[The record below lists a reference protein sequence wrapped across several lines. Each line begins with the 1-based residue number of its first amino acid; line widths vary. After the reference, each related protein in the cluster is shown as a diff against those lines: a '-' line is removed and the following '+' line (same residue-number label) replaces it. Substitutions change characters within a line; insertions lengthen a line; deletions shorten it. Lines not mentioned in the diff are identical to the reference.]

1 MYNEQLESLIEMAL
15 VDGQI
20 TDKERSVLIK
30 KAESFG
36 IDLDEFEMV
45 LDARLFETQKTQ
57 KVSAESPKQSSS
69 NKSDKHGNVK
79 KCPACGSLLQSFKT
93 SCPDCGH
100 DFSGIEA
107 NASIEKLFTMLT
119 DVENERN
126 DDDMS
131 IGKAFGNMLNSAM
144 QGTDSITSKKKT
156 IISNFPIPTSKNDIL
171 EFLSLSLPKARERGN
186 FITRNTDEN
195 RAHNEMAKVWK
206 TKCEQIVMK
215 ARFSMKED
223 KKTLEEINM
232 YAKELK
238 L

>member
-1 MYNEQLESLIEMAL
+1 MYNEQLENLIEMAL
-15 VDGQI
+15 IDGQI

-36 IDLDEFEMV
+36 IDIDEFEMV
-45 LDARLFETQKTQ
+45 LDARLFEKQKTNTEPT
-57 KVSAESPKQSSS
+57 KISSS
-69 NKSDKHGNVK
+69 NKSDKHGNVN
-79 KCPACGSLLQSFKT
+79 KCPACGSLIKSFNT
-93 SCPDCGH
+93 SCPDCDH

-131 IGKAFGNMLNSAM
+131 IGKAFGNLLNSAI

-206 TKCEQIVMK
+206 TKCEQIIMK
-215 ARFSMKED
+215 ARFSMKDD

>member
-1 MYNEQLESLIEMAL
+1 MYNEQLENLIEMAL

-45 LDARLFETQKTQ
+45 LDARLFEKQKTNSETT
-57 KVSAESPKQSSS
+57 KVSSS
-69 NKSDKHGNVK
+69 NKSDKHGDVK
-79 KCPACGSLLQSFKT
+79 KCPACGSILKSFKT

-100 DFSGIEA
+100 DFSNIKA

-131 IGKAFGNMLNSAM
+131 IGKAFGNLLNSAI

-206 TKCEQIVMK
+206 TKCEQIIMK